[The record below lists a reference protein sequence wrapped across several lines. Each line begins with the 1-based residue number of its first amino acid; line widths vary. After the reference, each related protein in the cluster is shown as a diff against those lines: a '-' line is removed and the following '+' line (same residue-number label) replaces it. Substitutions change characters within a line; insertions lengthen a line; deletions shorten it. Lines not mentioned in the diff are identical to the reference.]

1 MRRCRG
7 GNGTRNATLVL
18 FLDTHV
24 AAFVHAGDAQLLS
37 PAATHML
44 NTADD
49 IRISPMVVL
58 ELEYLWERGK
68 IAFPGD
74 QIVAFLTSHYG
85 MHADVA
91 GMGAAVLNAT
101 AYAWTRDPFDRII
114 TSHAAHYGAF
124 LLSRDR
130 KIRDNYPA
138 AVW

>member
-1 MRRCRG
+1 M
-7 GNGTRNATLVL
+7 VL

-24 AAFVHAGDAQLLS
+24 AVFVHAGDAQLLS

-44 NTADD
+44 NAADD

-58 ELEYLWERGK
+58 ELSYLWESGK

-74 QIVAFLTSHYG
+74 QIAAFLTSHYG
-85 MHADVA
+85 MTADVA
-91 GMGAAVLNAT
+91 GLGTAVLNAAT
-101 AYAWTRDPFDRII
+101 FSWTRDPFDRII

-124 LLSRDR
+124 LLTRDR
-130 KIRDNYPA
+130 AIREHYPA